1 MPTKPGDATSMGEKG
16 KHMPPGPRVVVGPFT
31 FLPLVD
37 GEWQP
42 IKDRW
47 VLPGCQVL
55 TTDEVLALAD
65 DLRVVVS
72 IVNFEGERA

>member
-16 KHMPPGPRVVVGPFT
+16 KHMPPGPRLVVGPYT

-37 GEWQP
+37 DEWQP
-42 IKDRW
+42 VQDKW

-55 TTDEVLALAD
+55 TTSEVTTLAD
-65 DLRVVVS
+65 ARGVEIS